1 MDKVIIQLFVWD
13 RRANGERVL
22 SDIVEADPPELL
34 RQLKWRTDG
43 RVPEPGTFELI
54 VQVRA
59 GDRRFDLPPIPV
71 TVGTPA
77 GKRVP
82 RPCVEVEGTI
92 RDFKEWV
99 TTTAS
104 V

>member
-1 MDKVIIQLFVWD
+1 MDKVIIQLFMWD

-43 RVPEPGTFELI
+43 GHVPEPGTFELV

-71 TVGTPA
+71 TVGVPA

-82 RPCVEVEGTI
+82 RPCVEVEGVLH
-92 RDFKEWV
+92 DFKEWV
-99 TTTAS
+99 TG